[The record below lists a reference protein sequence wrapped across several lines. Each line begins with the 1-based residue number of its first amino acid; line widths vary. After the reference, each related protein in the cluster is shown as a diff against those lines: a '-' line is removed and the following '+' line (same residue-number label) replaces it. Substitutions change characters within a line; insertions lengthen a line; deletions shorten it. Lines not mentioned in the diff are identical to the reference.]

1 MMHEPRIDPN
11 WAAAHTAGVAAPAAE
26 AARDL
31 VWDSRQVT
39 PGAAFVALPGTR
51 THGNAFIEDAVAR
64 GAAFVL
70 TDRPHPKAVQVQ
82 DPWQALLRLG
92 RALRDRFPG
101 PVVGVT
107 GSVGKTTTKEALAQ
121 GLAWPAPEGNLN
133 TPPALARFF
142 LHLPPQ
148 APGAVVELGIDRVG
162 EMQELVF
169 LAQPTIGVLT
179 AIAPAHL
186 EALGSLE
193 VVAREK
199 SQLLQA
205 SRVRI
210 ASTQAARY
218 LSLPEVRTYG
228 FEEGTFQGRDLT
240 ITPEGTRFRYGQRT
254 LHLPYPGYGPALGA
268 LAALAVAEVLGQDLD
283 QVCQHLEALRLPPGR
298 MHLVRR
304 GGVLFIHDAYNA
316 NPASV
321 RAGLESLDR
330 FPGRKIVVLGT
341 MKELGPQAE
350 AYHLEAARLAAR
362 VAQRAVFV
370 GEYAPQMARLF
381 EGALAVTDAE
391 TARQALKAQVRPGD
405 VIYLKASRAVGLE
418 RVLEGWDEDA

>member
-1 MMHEPRIDPN
+1 MMHEPRIDPH
-11 WAAAHTAGVAAPAAE
+11 WAAVHTAGVAAPAAE
-26 AARDL
+26 TARDL

-70 TDRPHPKAVQVQ
+70 TDRPHPKAVRVQ

-92 RALRDRFPG
+92 RALRDRFAG

-107 GSVGKTTTKEALAQ
+107 GSVGKTTAKEALAQ

-142 LHLPPQ
+142 LHLDPQ

-162 EMQELVF
+162 EMDELVF
-169 LAQPTIGVLT
+169 LARPQIGLLT

-193 VVAREK
+193 AVAREK
-199 SQLLQA
+199 GKLLQA
-205 SRVRI
+205 STVRI
-210 ASTQAARY
+210 ASAHAARH

-228 FEEGTFQGRDLT
+228 FGEGTFQGRDLH
-240 ITPEGTRFRYGQRT
+240 ITPEGTLFRYGRYT
-254 LHLPYPGYGPALGA
+254 VRLPYPGYGPAMGA
-268 LAALAVAEVLGQDLD
+268 LAALAVGEVLGQDLEAL
-283 QVCQHLEALRLPPGR
+283 CARLEALRLPPGR

-321 RAGLESLDR
+321 RAGLESLER

-350 AYHLEAARLAAR
+350 AYHLEAARLVAR
-362 VAQRAVFV
+362 IAQRAVFV
-370 GEYAPQMARLF
+370 GEYAPQMARACP
-381 EGALAVTDAE
+381 GAVAVPDAE
-391 TARQALKAQVRPGD
+391 AARRALKEQARPGD

-418 RVLEGWDEDA
+418 RVLEGWDEEA